1 MLSTALG
8 TGLVILVLIG
18 LIGRAWQSISMSL
31 TRTAGNI
38 VVRDGDS
45 VMIDGRQCRLVGI
58 DAPEMTCSAGA
69 IARRHLSR
77 LVQGREITYR
87 ILGED
92 RYGRALVRVFAAGA
106 DLNELMVRD
115 GYALA
120 YTRYSRAYGR
130 AEKTARTERRGLWAV
145 GGISNPEADRRTSG

>member
-1 MLSTALG
+1 MLSTALSV
-8 TGLVILVLIG
+8 GLVVLILIG
-18 LIGRAWQSISMSL
+18 LIQRAWQSISSSL
-31 TRTAGNI
+31 TRTACNI

-45 VMIDGRQCRLVGI
+45 VVIDGRQCRLVGI
-58 DAPEMTCSAGA
+58 DAPEMTRSAGA
-69 IARRHLSR
+69 LAKRHLFR
-77 LVQGREITYR
+77 LVRGRAITYR

-120 YTRYSRAYGR
+120 YSRYSKAYGR
-130 AEKTARTERRGLWAV
+130 SERTARAEKRGLWAA
-145 GGISNPEADRRTSG
+145 GGISNPEADRRIAG